1 MTDLR
6 ARLGMLTEDDLA
18 ALLGVKPDRL
28 AAWRS
33 ERRGPPARIHGRQ
46 AYYLQDEV
54 VAWLRSLPTRGDDV
68 GGRQVRITS

>member
-6 ARLGMLTEDDLA
+6 ARLGVLTENDLA
-18 ALLGVKPDRL
+18 AVLDVTPDRL

-33 ERRGPPARIHGRQ
+33 ERRGPPARIAGRQ
-46 AYYLQDEV
+46 AYYLEADV
-54 VAWLRSLPTRGDDV
+54 VAWLRSIPPRGDDV